1 MKQALKEET
10 MNRVVI
16 LSAARTPFGRFGG
29 AFRDLSPVELGAVA
43 VREAV
48 ARCGVP
54 AGWIEHAIL
63 GNCMG
68 AATLGQVPGRQVAL
82 KAGLAAE
89 TNVTDVNTACTS
101 ALVAVEIAFD
111 LIRHGQARVCVA
123 GGFESMSQVPYT
135 LPGARFGYRL
145 GHGEVVDALTSALTC
160 PITDVHMGI
169 YASRAALARDIG
181 REDQDRWALRSQQ
194 RYEAG
199 RAAGFFDAEIVPV
212 VVAGK
217 KGDISI
223 AADEQPRPDTTY
235 EKLAALPPAFERE
248 GTVTAGNAPGL
259 NDGAAAVVLAAA
271 DVARELG
278 VQPLAR
284 IVATG
289 RASAPPEAINTV
301 PALAARAA
309 LEAAGLPP
317 SGIGGLD
324 TADID
329 LWEINEAF
337 AAVTLTSIAEL
348 GIDAERVNV
357 HGGSVAIGHPVGAT
371 GARILMTLAYELRGR
386 GGSDG
391 GLGLA
396 TICGAG
402 SNGCAVILEG
412 RS

>member
-1 MKQALKEET
+1 
-10 MNRVVI
+10 MNRAWREEAINTVV
-16 LSAARTPFGRFGG
+16 LLGAARTPFGRFGG

-43 VREAV
+43 FREAV
-48 ARCGVP
+48 ARSGVP
-54 AGWIEHAIL
+54 AEWIEHAIL

-68 AATLGQVPGRQVAL
+68 AATLGQVPGRQVTL
-82 KAGLAAE
+82 KAGLATG

-101 ALVAVEIAFD
+101 ALVAVDIAFN
-111 LIRHGQARVCVA
+111 LIRHGQARVCIA

-160 PITDVHMGI
+160 PITGVHMGV

-181 REDQDRWALRSQQ
+181 REAQDRWALRSQQ
-194 RYEAG
+194 RYEAA
-199 RAAGFFDAEIVPV
+199 RAAGFFAAEIVPV

-217 KGDISI
+217 RGDTSI

-284 IVATG
+284 IVAIG

-309 LEAAGLPP
+309 LEA
-317 SGIGGLD
+317 GGLD
-324 TADID
+324 TGDID

-337 AAVTLTSIAEL
+337 AAVTLTSIAEM
-348 GIDAERVNV
+348 GIDPERVNV

-371 GARILMTLAYELRGR
+371 GARILMTLAYELRRR
-386 GGSDG
+386 GGSGG

-402 SNGCAVILEG
+402 SNGCAAIIA
-412 RS
+412 SD